1 MEICGGLSCGYPF
14 LAGLTDVGGCLLS
27 LTGQFLHVFDRLGR
41 CFSLLDSGL
50 SPGFIFCTGGQDFI
64 DSFYGFSFG
73 LACRPADSSIARFVA
88 RFLEG
93 RQSWLGGLVS
103 LAWWLGLFWFLSS
116 VLNNCESVYLL
127 VTRLG
132 LMPCSAWSKKNTS
145 LPPST

>member
-64 DSFYGFSFG
+64 DSLYGFSFG
-73 LACRPADSSIARFVA
+73 LACRPADSSIALFVA

-103 LAWWLGLFWFLSS
+103 LAWWLGRLRCVCFL
-116 VLNNCESVYLL
+116 VLSNCESATLL

-132 LMPCSAWSKKNTS
+132 LMPCSAWSKKNC
-145 LPPST
+145 LH